1 MVRHQSD
8 TGSSAAAVLGPLQ
21 RTTALWFPAVLQRV
35 LPHHLT
41 VHLMTNNREKHWKP
55 SNVRSLG
62 RTYHLTMSPLGL
74 LSFHIS
80 CVLGHVSSLTKVE
93 KKIALL
99 WVSRPANSQSKKV
112 LLLLTRAPHP
122 SGAPSWN
129 TITKDWLCYSWET
142 QKCLLHNSNIVSY
155 TQGELGEK
163 IRKQMIGT
171 SLQEKKE
178 TSQTRSALLCV
189 FWQDTVPFN

>member
-8 TGSSAAAVLGPLQ
+8 TGNSAAAVLGPLQ
-21 RTTALWFPAVLQRV
+21 RTTALWFPAMLQRV

-41 VHLMTNNREKHWKP
+41 VRIMTKNREKHWKP
-55 SNVRSLG
+55 SNGRSLG

-74 LSFHIS
+74 LSLHIS
-80 CVLGHVSSLTKVE
+80 CVLGHVSSLTEVE

-99 WVSRPANSQSKKV
+99 WVGRPANSQSKKV

-122 SGAPSWN
+122 SRAPSWN

-142 QKCLLHNSNIVSY
+142 QKCLLHNSNMCPTHRESW
-155 TQGELGEK
+155 G
-163 IRKQMIGT
+163 
-171 SLQEKKE
+171 KKLE
-178 TSQTRSALLCV
+178 SK
-189 FWQDTVPFN
+189 W